1 MHTKKMCGLTVKAM
15 DKFLLII
22 TSLKSIWKHLGFCK
36 KAIDRF
42 EQGLCWMLGFCNDLA
57 FSVFNLYNSSFDLQI
72 CCCILWRF
80 HTSSVSGFSCTSK
93 KLLQ

>member
-22 TSLKSIWKHLGFCK
+22 TSLKSIWKHLGFWK

-42 EQGLCWMLGFCNDLA
+42 EQGLLDIGFL
-57 FSVFNLYNSSFDLQI
+57 
-72 CCCILWRF
+72 
-80 HTSSVSGFSCTSK
+80 
-93 KLLQ
+93 